1 MSPTTL
7 IFPFFQED
15 HLRRGRTVLRPVAR
29 FSLGVGQPVV
39 SALIDTGSEHV
50 LADTSLALIAG
61 IDLDDPVD
69 VEEIGIGGGFVRA
82 RFVAVTGSLHP
93 PDGVEAEPLT
103 WTLDIGFIDDW
114 RPLYPVL
121 LGNAGFL
128 DQFTVTV
135 SRFAQATAVEAVAV
149 FDERFGTP

>member
-1 MSPTTL
+1 MRPTTL
-7 IFPFFQED
+7 IFSFFQED
-15 HLRRGRTVLRPVAR
+15 HLWRGRTVLRPVAR

-69 VEEIGIGGGFVRA
+69 VEEVGIGGGFVRA

-103 WTLDIGFIDDW
+103 WTLDIGFIASPTSHSSNLCSD
-114 RPLYPVL
+114 
-121 LGNAGFL
+121 FCCE
-128 DQFTVTV
+128 TC
-135 SRFAQATAVEAVAV
+135 
-149 FDERFGTP
+149 